1 MRPIPEEMLKY
12 AREDTHYLLYIYDV
26 LRTELHQMGL
36 KQDNSNAF
44 GFILQTMHKSNG
56 IALRNYEKPILKDYN
71 FQMQIQRT
79 WASQGVLA
87 TKILKAMLKWRDFT
101 ARKED
106 ESCHY
111 IMPNHVLY

>member
-71 FQMQIQRT
+71 FQM
-79 WASQGVLA
+79 
-87 TKILKAMLKWRDFT
+87 
-101 ARKED
+101 
-106 ESCHY
+106 
-111 IMPNHVLY
+111 